1 MPSGAHEP
9 TKSNC
14 ADALLG
20 RKNDEQERDE
30 RAAGYQVDEH
40 GVGSHLEPSGSFLK
54 CGLTM

>member
-1 MPSGAHEP
+1 MGAHEP

-14 ADALLG
+14 ADASAR
-20 RKNDEQERDE
+20 RKHDEQERDE